1 MLQFG
6 ASKIRVAMPPPA
18 AESPLF
24 SEARPSLPHRASVAF
39 IGLGS
44 NLGDRFGQLQTAMVN
59 ISNRIGAIT
68 RESPI
73 YEAEPWGISLTPSP
87 SYLNSVI
94 AVETDLSPEAVLD
107 ILLEI
112 EIAQGRQR
120 PHPNAPRALDLDLLL
135 YDAVVMDT
143 PSLSLPHPRI
153 PERRFV
159 LQPLSDIAPDTVVPN
174 TGRTVK
180 ELLERCTDEL
190 LVEPFIAT
198 DV

>member
-1 MLQFG
+1 
-6 ASKIRVAMPPPA
+6 MPPPA
-18 AESPLF
+18 AEFPLVTEDSQSP
-24 SEARPSLPHRASVAF
+24 PHRTHMAF

-44 NLGDRFGQLQTAMVN
+44 NLGDRLGQLRTAMTN
-59 ISNRIGAIT
+59 IARRIGTIT

-94 AVETDLSPEAVLD
+94 AVETDLPPEVLLE

-135 YDAVVMDT
+135 YDSVVMDT

-159 LQPLSDIAPDTVVPN
+159 LQPLSDIAHDTVVPN
-174 TGRTVK
+174 TGRTVQ